1 MGAVDIQIN
10 GFSGID
16 FNQPGLNAEALHTAC
31 VALKQSGVS
40 LFLPTII
47 TAALDDMAAL
57 VSAVVSARE
66 SDALAKEM
74 IPGIHVEGPFI
85 NEQPVFAGAHPPD
98 CITRADPERARV
110 LVDAGRGLVK
120 LVTLAPE
127 RDPGMA
133 TTRWL
138 VDQGVCVAGGHCNPD
153 LDTLDAALDAGMT
166 LFTHLGN
173 GCSPMVHRHDN
184 IIQRVLSRADR
195 LWISFIPDGVH
206 IPLFALKNFL
216 RTAGIERSIMVSD
229 AIAAAACGPGTYK
242 LGGNDIEVGE
252 DGVARSKVDGM
263 FAGSTVTWPE
273 IMQNL
278 RDPLALNDAKIR
290 ALTQTNPLAALNLQP
305 KSGTTAATT

>member
-10 GFSGID
+10 GYAGID
-16 FNQPGLNAEALHTAC
+16 FNQPGLDTEALHKAC
-31 VALKQSGVS
+31 VALRTSGVS

-47 TAALDDMAAL
+47 TAALDDMATLIA
-57 VSAVVSARE
+57 AIVSARE
-66 SDALAKEM
+66 SDALAMKM

-85 NEQPVFAGAHPPD
+85 NEQPVFAGAHPTH
-98 CITRADPERARV
+98 CITPGDPELARV
-110 LVDAGRGLVK
+110 LIDAGQGLVK
-120 LVTLAPE
+120 LMTLAPE

-138 VDQGVCVAGGHCNPD
+138 AEQGVCVAGGHGDPD
-153 LDTLDAALDAGMT
+153 LNTLDAAIDAGLTM
-166 LFTHLGN
+166 FTHLGN

-184 IIQRVLSRADR
+184 IIQRVLARADQ

-206 IPLFALKNFL
+206 IPFFVLKNFL
-216 RTAGIERSIMVSD
+216 QNAGIHHSIMVSD

-242 LGGNDIEVGE
+242 LGGNDIEIGD

-278 RDPLALNDAKIR
+278 RDPLALDEEDIQR
-290 ALTQTNPLAALNLQP
+290 LTQTNPLAALNL
-305 KSGTTAATT
+305 SL